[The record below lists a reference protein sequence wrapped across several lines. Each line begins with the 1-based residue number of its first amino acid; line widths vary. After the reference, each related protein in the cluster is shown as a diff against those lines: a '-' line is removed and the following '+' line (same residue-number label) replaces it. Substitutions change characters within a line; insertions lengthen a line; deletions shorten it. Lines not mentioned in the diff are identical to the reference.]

1 MARIIKKAASSL
13 TPVLL
18 AYPRT
23 AHRSSSIFITPQL
36 KNSRNTISRSSSLI
50 YRQDVLFR
58 TTTRHFSS
66 SIGKKRPPES
76 DKIIS
81 AGEEAEKDLL
91 KKVVETPIEFP
102 FKIEDKPGEQTVI
115 LTREYMGNYIKVF
128 VHMPDFSTDVNKE
141 ENSDESDNQN
151 DQDKDS
157 VNDPQSSIRL
167 VVTNTNYLGT
177 TLVYGVIAY
186 PDGFSIDSFCIK
198 YAYAPDEENIYYKGL
213 DYAKLDN
220 DLQKEYQR
228 RLKIIGITPGT
239 TNFLHEYMANR
250 DMYSS
255 DSSNSPPP
263 TTTTTTTTI
272 DQITPESLLTTF
284 LNDEGIPANPAIEQY
299 RQRGHPLVSAEEI
312 RNSGKHPKD
321 FIWIP
326 YPYHRSEKLLWIEVP
341 SKGHYATESEIEEYC
356 IEAFG
361 GEDFLDGE
369 AYEANPYRCLPRKA
383 LGDPP
388 VISEEMDKIL
398 YPDLK
403 HANDPKKGCNV
414 ALRPYFDEMN
424 KIKYHPDRDPDVV
437 IFACDI
443 NREVY

>member
-91 KKVVETPIEFP
+91 K
-102 FKIEDKPGEQTVI
+102 
-115 LTREYMGNYIKVF
+115 
-128 VHMPDFSTDVNKE
+128 KE

>member
-1 MARIIKKAASSL
+1 MARIIRKAASSL

-23 AHRSSSIFITPQL
+23 AHRFSSIFITPQL
-36 KNSRNTISRSSSLI
+36 KNSSNTISRSSSLI
-50 YRQDVLFR
+50 YRQEVLFR

-91 KKVVETPIEFP
+91 KK
-102 FKIEDKPGEQTVI
+102 
-115 LTREYMGNYIKVF
+115 
-128 VHMPDFSTDVNKE
+128 E

-167 VVTNTNYLGT
+167 VVTNTNFRGT

-186 PDGFSIDSFCIK
+186 PDGFSIDSFYIK

-228 RLKIIGITPGT
+228 RLKIIGITPST

-263 TTTTTTTTI
+263 TTTTTI

-284 LNDEGIPANPAIEQY
+284 LNDEGIPADPAIEQY
-299 RQRGHPLVSAEEI
+299 RRRGHPLVSAEEI

-398 YPDLK
+398 YPDFK

>member
-36 KNSRNTISRSSSLI
+36 KNSSNTISRSSSLI

-91 KKVVETPIEFP
+91 KKVVETPSEFP

-115 LTREYMGNYIKVF
+115 LTREYMGNYIKVI

-141 ENSDESDNQN
+141 ENSDESDKQN

-186 PDGFSIDSFCIK
+186 PDG
-198 YAYAPDEENIYYKGL
+198 
-213 DYAKLDN
+213 KLDN

-228 RLKIIGITPGT
+228 RLKIIGITPST

-263 TTTTTTTTI
+263 TTTTT

-284 LNDEGIPANPAIEQY
+284 LNDEGIPADPAI
-299 RQRGHPLVSAEEI
+299 GNIV
-312 RNSGKHPKD
+312 
-321 FIWIP
+321 
-326 YPYHRSEKLLWIEVP
+326 
-341 SKGHYATESEIEEYC
+341 
-356 IEAFG
+356 
-361 GEDFLDGE
+361 
-369 AYEANPYRCLPRKA
+369 
-383 LGDPP
+383 
-388 VISEEMDKIL
+388 
-398 YPDLK
+398 
-403 HANDPKKGCNV
+403 
-414 ALRPYFDEMN
+414 
-424 KIKYHPDRDPDVV
+424 
-437 IFACDI
+437 
-443 NREVY
+443 

>member
-1 MARIIKKAASSL
+1 
-13 TPVLL
+13 
-18 AYPRT
+18 
-23 AHRSSSIFITPQL
+23 
-36 KNSRNTISRSSSLI
+36 
-50 YRQDVLFR
+50 
-58 TTTRHFSS
+58 
-66 SIGKKRPPES
+66 
-76 DKIIS
+76 
-81 AGEEAEKDLL
+81 
-91 KKVVETPIEFP
+91 
-102 FKIEDKPGEQTVI
+102 
-115 LTREYMGNYIKVF
+115 
-128 VHMPDFSTDVNKE
+128 
-141 ENSDESDNQN
+141 
-151 DQDKDS
+151 
-157 VNDPQSSIRL
+157 
-167 VVTNTNYLGT
+167 
-177 TLVYGVIAY
+177 
-186 PDGFSIDSFCIK
+186 
-198 YAYAPDEENIYYKGL
+198 
-213 DYAKLDN
+213 
-220 DLQKEYQR
+220 
-228 RLKIIGITPGT
+228 
-239 TNFLHEYMANR
+239 MANR

-263 TTTTTTTTI
+263 PTTTTTTI

-284 LNDEGIPANPAIEQY
+284 LNDEGIPADPAIEQY
-299 RQRGHPLVSAEEI
+299 RRRGHPLVSAEEI

-356 IEAFG
+356 IEDFG

-403 HANDPKKGCNV
+403 HANDPEKGCNV
-414 ALRPYFDEMN
+414 PLRQYFDEMN